1 MERDKEKV
9 INMGKKL
16 FDYISNEGKNVLF
29 GVPTTEEL
37 IGREALLPDGEKIC
51 FGNEMAIKCDDD
63 EFLVDV
69 AGRILLVEEQ
79 EDLSLKALDAAK
91 AADGANKLPE
101 ELEGWETDLSFASGY
116 VLTGLFADGKLRL
129 APSPEPEI
137 PETFKAMSSSN
148 AAKEP
153 EVLADPETFALET
166 VVTGEKRYLFR
177 FPETGEVVFFDARRF
192 LLYTLMEGRTI
203 TGFVEIP
210 PKE

>member
-1 MERDKEKV
+1 
-9 INMGKKL
+9 MGKKL

-63 EFLVDV
+63 LFLADV

-91 AADGANKLPE
+91 AAAGANTIPAE
-101 ELEGWETDLSFASGY
+101 IEGWETDLSFASGY
-116 VLTGLFADGKLRL
+116 VLTGLFADGKLIL
-129 APSPEPEI
+129 KPSPEPEI
-137 PETFKAMSSSN
+137 PEMFAGMKN
-148 AAKEP
+148 PEKEKEP
-153 EVLADPETFALET
+153 EILADPETYALET
-166 VVTGEKRYLFR
+166 VVTGEKRFLFH
-177 FPETGEVVFFDARRF
+177 FPETGEVVFLNARRF
-192 LLYTLMEGRTI
+192 LLYALMGGRTI

-210 PKE
+210 LKE

>member
-1 MERDKEKV
+1 
-9 INMGKKL
+9 MGKKL

-37 IGREALLPDGEKIC
+37 IGREALLPDGEKVC

-63 EFLVDV
+63 LFLADV
-69 AGRILLVEEQ
+69 AGKILLIEEA
-79 EDLSLKALDAAK
+79 EDFSLKALNVEK
-91 AADGANKLPE
+91 AAAGANKIPE
-101 ELEGWETDLSFASGY
+101 EMEGWETDLSFASGY

-137 PETFKAMSSSN
+137 PEAFAAMRN
-148 AAKEP
+148 PADENKEP
-153 EVLADPETFALET
+153 EVLADPKTYALET
-166 VVTGEKRYLFR
+166 VVTGDKRYLFR

-192 LLYTLMEGRTI
+192 LLYGLLGGRTV

-210 PKE
+210 PKEQ

>member
-1 MERDKEKV
+1 MA
-9 INMGKKL
+9 KKL
-16 FDYISNEGKNVLF
+16 FDYISNEGKSVFF

-37 IGREALLPDGEKIC
+37 VGREAQLPDGEKIC

-63 EFLVDV
+63 VFLADV
-69 AGRILLVEEQ
+69 AGRILLVEEL
-79 EDLSLKALDAAK
+79 EDLSLKALDVAK
-91 AADGANKLPE
+91 AAAGANTLPE

-137 PETFKAMSSSN
+137 PEAFAAMSSSN

-153 EVLADPETFALET
+153 EVLADPETYELET
-166 VVTGEKRYLFR
+166 VVTGDKRYLFR
-177 FPETGEVVFFDARRF
+177 FPETGEVVFLDARRF

-210 PKE
+210 PKEG

>member
-1 MERDKEKV
+1 
-9 INMGKKL
+9 MGKKL

-63 EFLVDV
+63 LFLADV

-91 AADGANKLPE
+91 AAAGANTIPAE
-101 ELEGWETDLSFASGY
+101 IEGWETDLSFASGY
-116 VLTGLFADGKLRL
+116 VLTGLFADGKLIL
-129 APSPEPEI
+129 KPSPEPEI
-137 PETFKAMSSSN
+137 PEMFAGMKN
-148 AAKEP
+148 PEKEKEP
-153 EVLADPETFALET
+153 EILADPETYALET
-166 VVTGEKRYLFR
+166 VVTGEKRFLFH
-177 FPETGEVVFFDARRF
+177 FPETGEVVFLNARRF
-192 LLYTLMEGRTI
+192 LLYALMGGRTI